1 MRLLIEYEFGKKKR
15 FKVSHKFWRLYYE
28 THKKNPHM
36 LEHYFL
42 MLM

>member
-1 MRLLIEYEFGKKKR
+1 MRLLLEFEFGKKNDLRYRTNFGNFITK
-15 FKVSHKFWRLYYE
+15 HI
-28 THKKNPHM
+28 KKPHM